1 MSIATDFLNPGNKLV
16 DEVADWLLGRS
27 ATERGKAF
35 EGRVKTDAGAL
46 SLAHVCV
53 VVPTAQSGRNLRLAL
68 AKKVAER
75 FHGKGLVPPTVKL
88 PMQLA
93 APADESLREATDAE
107 VAALFLKFAET
118 RPRRHAEGGKAVLDE
133 WTHLFRPESF
143 GDPDA
148 LFSFLDQLSDIWNV
162 LGSGG
167 LLMRDV
173 PESEAARKILEGA
186 LGDEKVRWDELADL
200 ETAFFAFLHDR
211 GLRHRAESIR
221 LAKTAPKAL
230 PDGVADVV
238 LPALA
243 DPVPVLYDVLERL
256 PGNPAVTVLCH
267 CDEAERGKFD
277 EWGRPKIDSWTG
289 DNRPVVAGLADADIV
304 RAADASDLAKRLAG
318 HFPPAGSG
326 LALPSLAL
334 CDDTLFP
341 ELSAA
346 FLDAGRVI
354 HNPERHRLAYSSL
367 GRLVRNLLAV
377 WKIPADGLPWDSF
390 VSILRSDDVMS
401 ALKLAGKI
409 SSRSKTL
416 EGLDAF
422 QNAHLPHFL
431 PPGMELPA
439 PQPRDGGKQSARKHD
454 SARAAFDEFRK
465 AAGSVAA
472 LLAAGR
478 EEKGLSGFVRKFL
491 LSVFARRPFRS
502 DREGDREFEAA
513 AGCVREVL
521 DSLSSDVVSGLG
533 LRDGLV
539 LALGRRLL
547 DAAAYSLEPDSPD
560 AVKTEGWLE
569 LAWSDAG
576 KFALAGFHEGAVPD
590 SVVGHPFLP
599 DKLRVA
605 LGLESNVRRLA
616 RDSWLLAELVR
627 SHPPH
632 AVRAYVADADAAG
645 DFIRPSRLL
654 FLCPD
659 TELAARTGFL
669 FGETGSRE
677 ASPPRTT
684 VPRWRPRLPDEV
696 PLPQGHLSASAID
709 CWLKSPLLYLL
720 QFGMRMKRREDKRE
734 LGFDDFG
741 TLVHRVLQRYAE
753 SQLANGKNQLS
764 ESADIAGLVDELAEE
779 EFAAFGARRTANVR
793 LQLESVRDRLHGFA
807 AVQEQWAKAGWRI
820 REKPEFP
827 IDGIVPFDGLDI
839 AISGS
844 VDRIDWN
851 DELGC
856 YRLID
861 YKTWDKP
868 SAAVS
873 HVRTSAADQIGFAD
887 RLKLPTGF
895 DPNGNRMRVLT
906 VQLPLYGKCLEKAD
920 PAKFGGLVG
929 DYCYLVLGDDEAK
942 EYGCHLLPDGKPP
955 AANTLSIVQ
964 LRDLSLETARTAM
977 ERIRDNVFWPSR
989 ASEKDDLRDFADL
1002 VLVSPELDQGIGD
1015 SASGWL
1021 KKQLDKLEG
1030 L

>member
-1 MSIATDFLNPGNKLV
+1 MDPNTVFLNPENKLV
-16 DEVADWLLGRS
+16 DEVADWLLGRP
-27 ATERGKAF
+27 ATERNL
-35 EGRVKTDAGAL
+35 DNGAL

-68 AKKVAER
+68 AKKVAKR
-75 FHGKGLVPPTVKL
+75 FPEKIGGLVPPMVVQ

-107 VAALFLKFAET
+107 VAAAFLKFTET
-118 RPRRHAEGGKAVLDE
+118 RPRHHVANGKPELDE

-143 GDPDA
+143 DDPDA
-148 LFSFLDQLSDIWNV
+148 LFAFLNQLSDIWNI
-162 LGSGG
+162 LGAGG

-173 PESEAARKILEGA
+173 PENAKAQDVLGKA
-186 LGDEKVRWDELADL
+186 LGDEKVRWDELAEL
-200 ETAFFAFLHDR
+200 ETAFFAFLHEH

-230 PDGVADVV
+230 PEGVTEVV

-243 DPVPVLYDVLERL
+243 DPVPVLYDVLEHL
-256 PGNPAVTVLCH
+256 PGNPTVTVLYH
-267 CDEAERGKFD
+267 CDDNEAERDKFD
-277 EWGRPKIDSWTG
+277 KWGRPDIGHWTG
-289 DNRPVVAGLADADIV
+289 NNRPVVSGLTDKDIV
-304 RAADASDLAKRLAG
+304 RAADASDLAKRLTG
-318 HFPPAGSG
+318 HFPPVGSG

-346 FLDAGRVI
+346 FLDTGRFI
-354 HNPERHRLAYSSL
+354 HNPERHHLASASL

-377 WKIPADGLPWDSF
+377 WKIPADGLPWDTF

-401 ALKLAGKI
+401 ALKREGKI

-439 PQPRDGGKQSARKHD
+439 PRPRDGGKPAARKHD
-454 SARAAFDEFRK
+454 SALAAFDEFRK

-472 LLAAGR
+472 WLAAGR
-478 EEKGLSGFVRKFL
+478 EKKGLAGFVRKFL
-491 LSVFARRPFRS
+491 QSVFAKRPFHS
-502 DREGDREFEAA
+502 DREGDREFKAA
-513 AGCVREVL
+513 AGCVWEIL
-521 DSLSSDVVSGLG
+521 DSLSSDVVAGLG

-547 DAAAYSLEPDSPD
+547 DAATYSLEPDSPD

-627 SHPPH
+627 SHAPH

-659 TELAARTGFL
+659 TELAVRTGFL
-669 FGETGSRE
+669 FGEKGSRE
-677 ASPPRTT
+677 ASPPRTP

-709 CWLKSPLLYLL
+709 CWLKAPFLYLL
-720 QFGMRMKRREDKRE
+720 QFGKHMKRREDKRE

-741 TLVHRVLQRYAE
+741 SLVHRVLQRYAE
-753 SQLANGKNQLS
+753 RQLANGKNQLS
-764 ESADIAGLVDELAEE
+764 KLCDIAGLVDELADE

-807 AVQEQWAKAGWRI
+807 AVQEQWAEAGWRI
-820 REKPEFP
+820 KERPEFP
-827 IDGIVPFDGLDI
+827 IDKIVPFDGLDI

-868 SAAVS
+868 SSAVS
-873 HVRTSAADQIGFAD
+873 HIRTSASEQIGFAD

-906 VQLPLYGKCLEKAD
+906 VQLPLYGKCLEMAD
-920 PAKFGGLVG
+920 PAKFGGHIG

-942 EYGCHLLPDGKPP
+942 DYGCHLLPDGKSPG
-955 AANTLSIVQ
+955 ANTLSILQ

-977 ERIRDNVFWPSR
+977 ERIRDNVFWPPR
-989 ASEKDDLRDFADL
+989 ASEKDELHDFEDL
-1002 VLVSPELDQGIGD
+1002 VLVSPELDQGSGD
-1015 SASGWL
+1015 SASDWL
-1021 KKQLDKLEG
+1021 KKQLKKLEE